1 MSYLG
6 EEISSIINEEL
17 KDLVYSA
24 TLDKITPGTRTA
36 GSLTSG
42 TNPTT
47 ISHSCK
53 GYISTFNDTQFPNT
67 LVQNGDRAVV
77 LLADS
82 LTVIPAP
89 GDKVT
94 IQANTYTIREKG
106 VERDPSTSIYKLH
119 CGVN

>member
-6 EEISSIINEEL
+6 EEIAATINNEF
-17 KDLVYSA
+17 KDIVYSA
-24 TLDKITPGTRTA
+24 TLTKVTPGTRTS

-47 ISHSCK
+47 TAYTCK

-77 LLADS
+77 LLAES
-82 LTVIPAP
+82 LTVVPTP

-94 IQANTYTIREKG
+94 IQSNTYTIREKG

>member
-6 EEISSIINEEL
+6 EEIASIINEEL
-17 KDLVYSA
+17 KDLVYSV
-24 TLDKITPGTRTA
+24 TLTKVTPGTRTP

-47 ISHSCK
+47 TSYTCK
-53 GYISTFNDTQFPNT
+53 GYISTFNNTQFSNT
-67 LVQNGDRAVV
+67 LVQNGDRLVV
-77 LLADS
+77 LLAGS
-82 LTVIPAP
+82 LTVLPSP
-89 GDKVT
+89 GDKIT
-94 IQANTYTIREKG
+94 IQSNTYIIREKG